1 MLKLKKQLDA
11 ERKQTE
17 GFKTAFTEMEYHRD
31 KYYEFQKAFHV
42 AGCVPFIVS
51 LLKFVI
57 VNQVFVRS
65 ALSSLIALATKRYCQ
80 FHYSD
85 KHFNF

>member
-31 KYYEFQKAFHV
+31 KYYEFQKPSMWQGVF
-42 AGCVPFIVS
+42 PFIVS
-51 LLKFVI
+51 LLK
-57 VNQVFVRS
+57 
-65 ALSSLIALATKRYCQ
+65 LL
-80 FHYSD
+80 
-85 KHFNF
+85 